1 MHFDDVALLGK
12 CKTGDLKSF
21 ETLVNVHRNFAIRVA
36 FGILFDEDDAREAA
50 HECFIKIWKNIKD
63 YKPEMKFT
71 TWLYK
76 IIVNICYDKIKMK
89 KRSLSI
95 MFPATDDDSKI
106 KFETSSNIEENLANN
121 EIVGLIKKY
130 AALLPE
136 KQRMVFALRD
146 IEELSVNEV
155 SQILKISPGSVKTNL
170 LFARRT
176 IANKI
181 KKLENYGTH
190 KDEM

>member
-1 MHFDDVALLGK
+1 
-12 CKTGDLKSF
+12 
-21 ETLVNVHRNFAIRVA
+21 
-36 FGILFDEDDAREAA
+36 
-50 HECFIKIWKNIKD
+50 
-63 YKPEMKFT
+63 MKFT
-71 TWLYK
+71 TWLYR

-106 KFETSSNIEENLANN
+106 KFETGSNLEDSLANN

-170 LFARRT
+170 LFARRA